1 MKSKMRCSKVMEPA
15 EDNRCSG
22 IHNSRLNK
30 EFCLK
35 NYNENKSGIRKLSSN
50 YLKQQNIE

>member
-1 MKSKMRCSKVMEPA
+1 MEPA

-35 NYNENKSGIRKLSSN
+35 KLQWEQKWNKKTKLKLSQTAKHRIMS
-50 YLKQQNIE
+50 